1 MSTITDITFSDAA
14 VGGITAKKLNKLR
27 DDLEVAIGSG
37 GGGTGT
43 GDMTKAVYDTDN
55 NGKVDTCDSLAWG
68 KITGAPAFAPLAS
81 PTFTGDPK
89 APTPALGDNDTSV
102 ATTAYVTTAIADLA
116 DVYVRW
122 VPYTGP
128 PQSFLNQDMTR
139 DGDWTMV
146 ANKNTSDRPAPSASG
161 PEEDLLPS
169 WIPATQNAPP
179 AYTIYNEWT
188 INTAGWIDQYGVD
201 VLTQNAGKATHT
213 ISLAVNGVTKD
224 SLTVTPN
231 NAGIFWQN
239 ITPLMVLSGNVLR
252 VTAQISQSG
261 NNYWYQQTGLFAT
274 APTYCSSAVGAKDG
288 ATAGTTAYGAHLLFQ
303 PGTKSPDWDVVAYGG
318 AAAGGGGSNGDMLKS
333 VYDTNADNI
342 VDHAALADS
351 APWTGITGKP
361 TTFPPDSTAM
371 LKSVYDTNA
380 NNVVDTCDSLAWGK
394 LTGVPATFPPDS
406 TAMLK
411 ATYDTNGDG
420 ISDHAALADAV
431 PWTGITGKP
440 STFPPD
446 STGMLKSVYDTNA
459 NNVVDT
465 CDSLAWA
472 KLTGVPATFPPDSTA
487 MLKATYDTNT
497 NGVVD
502 TCDSLAWAKLTG
514 VPATFPPDSTAM
526 LKSVYDT
533 NADNIVDHAALAD
546 GAPWTGITGKPTAF
560 APSAHASTHLD
571 NGTDPI
577 PVATASRT
585 GSLRALNGTATT
597 FLDGTGNWST
607 PAPSGTVNPGTWT
620 NLTYSTGWTQNT
632 TAQYRVE
639 TNGSFQSVICQGIIN
654 YASGVAALAFTLPA
668 GARPGVTRGCALAGF
683 DSTGDVQLFQA
694 VIATSGAVN
703 IYPMV
708 RQNFSWPS
716 ATSGSVYLDS
726 LSFAL

>member
-1 MSTITDITFSDAA
+1 MSTITDITFTDAA

-161 PEEDLLPS
+161 TEEDLLPS
-169 WIPATQNAPP
+169 WIPATQSAPP

-440 STFPPD
+440 
-446 STGMLKSVYDTNA
+446 
-459 NNVVDT
+459 
-465 CDSLAWA
+465 
-472 KLTGVPATFPPDSTA
+472 ATFT
-487 MLKATYDTNT
+487 
-497 NGVVD
+497 
-502 TCDSLAWAKLTG
+502 
-514 VPATFPPDSTAM
+514 
-526 LKSVYDT
+526 
-533 NADNIVDHAALAD
+533 
-546 GAPWTGITGKPTAF
+546 
-560 APSAHASTHLD
+560 PSAHASTHLD